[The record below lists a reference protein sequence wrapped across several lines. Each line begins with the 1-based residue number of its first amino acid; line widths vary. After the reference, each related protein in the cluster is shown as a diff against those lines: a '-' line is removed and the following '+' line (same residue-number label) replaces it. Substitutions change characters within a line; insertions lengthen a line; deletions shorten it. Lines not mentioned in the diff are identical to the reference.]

1 MDRGYALLVLMMMAT
16 ILLVSLTVALPSIYL
31 EGQRER
37 EEELIFRGNDYARAI
52 ALFHRQFN
60 RFPRTVDE
68 LLRTNGIRFLRHAY
82 KDPMSRSGKWRF
94 IHAAANGALLDSRTM
109 GPARQGQQSQGLGEK
124 PAGAPAG
131 SQQKGSSSSG
141 EEAPRETSS
150 FFGSG
155 VQGALIVGVASSSSR
170 ESVRVWNNFTHYD
183 DWEFLGIG
191 GNVGMVQP
199 GQASQP
205 APGQQ
210 GIPGRQGMQPPM
222 LPPLTDQPMT
232 PR

>member
-1 MDRGYALLVLMMMAT
+1 MSAGRFWRSPALAVCLLLV
-16 ILLVSLTVALPSIYL
+16 
-31 EGQRER
+31 GQ
-37 EEELIFRGNDYARAI
+37 
-52 ALFHRQFN
+52 
-60 RFPRTVDE
+60 
-68 LLRTNGIRFLRHAY
+68 
-82 KDPMSRSGKWRF
+82 
-94 IHAAANGALLDSRTM
+94 GAGTAQT
-109 GPARQGQQSQGLGEK
+109 PK

-170 ESVRVWNNFTHYD
+170 ESVRVWNNYTHYD